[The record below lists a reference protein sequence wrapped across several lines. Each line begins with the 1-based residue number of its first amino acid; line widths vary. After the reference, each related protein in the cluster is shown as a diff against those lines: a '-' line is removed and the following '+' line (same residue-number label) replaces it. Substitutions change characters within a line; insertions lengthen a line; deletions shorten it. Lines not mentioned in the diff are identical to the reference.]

1 MIRCLVASGLLSLV
15 SRMLS
20 SFNTDL
26 SVAHNILN
34 NMTTRVAS
42 SLFFPPSAMRWAM
55 NITITIIIIII
66 IITIT
71 ITITIIASCYNVSHE
86 TR

>member
-15 SRMLS
+15 SRMRS
-20 SFNTDL
+20 SFFNTAL

-42 SLFFPPSAMRWAM
+42 NLCFPPSALRWAM
-55 NITITIIIIII
+55 NITIITIT

-71 ITITIIASCYNVSHE
+71 ITMIASCYNVSHE